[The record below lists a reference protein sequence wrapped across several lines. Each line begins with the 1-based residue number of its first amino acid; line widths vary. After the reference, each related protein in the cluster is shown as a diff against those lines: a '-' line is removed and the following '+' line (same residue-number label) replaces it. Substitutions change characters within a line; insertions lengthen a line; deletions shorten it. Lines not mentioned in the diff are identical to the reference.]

1 MFKFKEE
8 TNYFK
13 NTFQIII
20 LLLLAYMVIRLFTD
34 ANYIADFEAY
44 CPFGGMMALS
54 SFLVSNTLACSMTE
68 AQIFMGIAL
77 IAGVILFSKLFC
89 SHVCPLGTFTE
100 WLGKLGDKIK
110 MRFTIKGI
118 ADRVLRILKY
128 ALLFITFYFTIN
140 SSELFCKEYDPFY
153 AIFSGFGHD
162 VVLMYAIP
170 SLAVMILGAVFIRQF
185 WCKYLCPLSAAT
197 NIFSYFFVF
206 AVIMTIYLIL
216 LYAGVEISW
225 VWPLAVI
232 CIAGFLLESITMKGL
247 VFPSFKITRNEL
259 TCTDCEEC
267 DLSCPMGIKVSTSL
281 KVNHIDCHLCGDC
294 LYSCPEKGTLQINK
308 KEIKWM
314 PATASV
320 SLIALAL
327 YLATVVELPTINM
340 KWGNDEQLSYAGIYQ
355 QSGLKNIK
363 CFGSSSS
370 FASKMKRVPGILGV
384 ETYVQSHTVKVY
396 YDTTVLN
403 DESLKKVIFTP
414 TKTLLRTPAIDD
426 AEIAVIEIGID
437 KLFDTYDSFYLQ
449 QLLKQN
455 ENVYGI
461 KTEFGE
467 PVHAWIYFNRKQL
480 ASKDLKKIIESEEL
494 TYMNRGNSFTVPL
507 KFQVDYV
514 NDSLFTVSQ
523 LDFMQQMFESY
534 DQVFNDYKNHSNDLL
549 EIYRISMPQ
558 VMNPAV
564 RRQLSF
570 LISHLS
576 TDTSIVR
583 FNTLY
588 TENPVADIYF
598 IKDKVNEEKIY
609 SALTSDTLTVHYRGG
624 KTGKMKNP
632 FIFKEKG
639 EILKAE

>member
-13 NTFQIII
+13 NTFQILIV
-20 LLLLAYMVIRLFTD
+20 LLLVYMVIRLFTD

-68 AQIFMGIAL
+68 AQIFMGISL

-89 SHVCPLGTFTE
+89 SHICPIGTFTE
-100 WLGKLGDKIK
+100 WLGKLGDKLK
-110 MRFTIKGI
+110 MRYTISGI
-118 ADRVLRILKY
+118 SDRLLRILKY
-128 ALLFITFYFTIN
+128 GLLFITFYFTIN

-185 WCKYLCPLSAAT
+185 WCKYLCPLGAAT

-206 AVIMTIYLIL
+206 AGIMIVYLVL
-216 LYAGVEISW
+216 LYAGVELSW
-225 VWPLAVI
+225 IWPLALI
-232 CIAGFLLESITMKGL
+232 CISGFVLESVTMKGL

-259 TCTDCEEC
+259 TCTECKEC
-267 DLSCPMGIKVSTSL
+267 DESCPMGIDISTEL
-281 KVNHIDCHLCGDC
+281 KVKHIDCHLCGDC

-340 KWGNDEQLSYAGIYQ
+340 KWGNPEQLSYAGIYS

-384 ETYVQSHTVKVY
+384 EAYVQSHSVKVY
-396 YDTTVLN
+396 YDTSAFD
-403 DESLKKVIFTP
+403 DEGVKKVIFTP
-414 TKTLLRTPAIDD
+414 TKTWLRKPAEDISNITV
-426 AEIAVIEIGID
+426 AEIGID

-449 QLLKQN
+449 QLLKQTKGI
-455 ENVYGI
+455 YGI

-467 PVHAWIYFNRKQL
+467 PVQAWLYYDSNELTKNEFKN
-480 ASKDLKKIIESEEL
+480 IIEVEEL
-494 TYMNRGNSFTVPL
+494 TYKSRGKDITVPL
-507 KFQVDYV
+507 KFELPYIKDTT
-514 NDSLFTVSQ
+514 FTVTK
-523 LDFMQQMFESY
+523 LEFMKQMFKPY
-534 DQVFNDYKNHSNDLL
+534 KQVFNDFKTYDKKRLGV
-549 EIYRISMPQ
+549 YRISMPQ
-558 VMNPAV
+558 AMNPSLS
-564 RRQLSF
+564 RQLTY
-570 LISHLS
+570 LMSHIS
-576 TDTSIVR
+576 TDTSIVG
-583 FNTLY
+583 FKTLY
-588 TENPVADIYF
+588 TEEPVADVYF
-598 IKDKVNEEKIY
+598 VKDKVDEEVIY
-609 SALTSDTLTVHYRGG
+609 STLISDTLTVHYRGG
-624 KTGKMKNP
+624 KIGKMKNP
-632 FIFKEKG
+632 FTFKDKG
-639 EILKAE
+639 KIIKAD